1 MELAGQIAVITG
13 SARGIGKTIS
23 MSLAEAGAN
32 IVISDLNVEAG
43 KETVAEIEAMGR
55 EAIWVQA
62 DVSKS
67 DQANQL
73 IESTQE
79 KFGRLDILVNNA
91 GITRDNL
98 LMRMSEDEWDSVIA
112 VNLKGTYNCIKAATK
127 IFMKQRAG
135 RIINIASVVGQM
147 GNAGQ
152 ANYASSKAGVIGLT
166 KSVAKELA
174 SRNILVNAVAPGTTM
189 TRLSE
194 SITSLP
200 GIKEA
205 SLSHMPKGR
214 FGVPEDIGKV
224 VLFLVSDYAEWITGE
239 VIDVDG
245 GGHLLGLPKYDEY
258 LRES

>member
-1 MELAGQIAVITG
+1 MELADKIAVVTG
-13 SARGIGKTIS
+13 SARGIGKTIAHV
-23 MSLAEAGAN
+23 LAEAGAH

-43 KETVAEIEAMGR
+43 KETVDEIKATGR
-55 EAIWVQA
+55 EAIWVEA

-73 IESTQE
+73 IDQTLE

-112 VNLKGTYNCIKAATK
+112 VNLKGSYNCIRAATK
-127 IFMKQRAG
+127 IFMKQRSG
-135 RIINIASVVGQM
+135 RIVNIASVVGQM

-174 SRNILVNAVAPGTTM
+174 SRNILVNAVAPGFIETAM
-189 TRLSE
+189 TE
-194 SITSLP
+194 KLP
-200 GIKEA
+200 EKARETLIQLIPLAKLGQ
-205 SLSHMPKGR
+205 
-214 FGVPEDIGKV
+214 PEDVARV
-224 VLFLVSDYAEWITGE
+224 VLFLCSNRSSYITGQ
-239 VIDVDG
+239 VINVDG
-245 GGHLLGLPKYDEY
+245 GMVM
-258 LRES
+258 